1 MQTENIS
8 TRTPKIIGLT
18 ALFISLVVIIWP
30 EIFSSAFLAN
40 FFSGPFLICYFL
52 SLAYLGFIV
61 LRHIILKGWNIFKIE
76 GDLIRIFVLLFSISG
91 FALNISMNMFA
102 EPVLWLKVYF
112 VIIFSAVIL
121 FLFKEHFSEQLYYF
135 LYFAFGMGFIVS
147 IYFSVVL
154 LPMAGF
160 GLAFFWIFGI
170 SLHGML
176 PLIWLTLFSFLF
188 FQTKKRYFRYSFIAG
203 IIIPL
208 VITSFF
214 MFQWDKTRNI
224 INDYNTG
231 NTEYPLW
238 VTVSQQINDNDYS
251 RWVLKSGIINE
262 TRTSW
267 GNFDPWMGTSM
278 NDIKRHDPLTM
289 ICRHLIGDINLDGDL
304 KAKILESDY
313 KYRHQAI
320 PRYWSGN
327 HLSVKTMNSSVQLMP
342 SYRLAYT
349 EKKITISNTNNDSW
363 WRPDEEAIFS
373 FYLPEGSIV
382 NSLSLWINGN
392 EERARVTTP
401 EKADSAYEA
410 IVGYEMRDPSMVSWQ
425 EGNRVIVRV
434 FPCPPDQERIF
445 KIGFASPLAFE
456 NNKLVYKNIYF
467 EGPAY
472 DKTHEEITLTAGY
485 DNSAEPSEIP
495 SFFNKNGEN
504 YSYSGNYQTDW
515 AVMMPSCDLSNG
527 YFSFNN
533 KSYHAEEISYNE
545 KLLKAENIYL
555 DINKSWSENEFNEIY
570 SLCQGK
576 NIYVFNNEIIKIDD
590 SNKSLHFSNLHQL
603 NFSLFPLYLINYPE
617 KSMIITKSNNDSPT
631 LADIENSSFYTST
644 YQYVSKITD
653 PVCVFS
659 LNDNHTSYIKTAKE
673 FGLINLYTGEINSL
687 KEILTSG
694 KFPFA
699 AEDTNQVSIEAA
711 KMQIVCDTLPK
722 GGNAPD
728 ILMRMFC
735 YKQIMQKSYIN
746 YFMNDE
752 IPAELFSYAN
762 ESHIVSPVSDLIV
775 LETAA
780 DYERFDIPD
789 NNSGLGNATQESY
802 GSVPEPHEWALI
814 IMSIL
819 IAGYLTIKKTKIF

>member
-8 TRTPKIIGLT
+8 TRTPKIIGLA
-18 ALFISLVVIIWP
+18 ALFIAVIVIIWP
-30 EIFSSAFLAN
+30 EVFSSTLLAN

-135 LYFAFGMGFIVS
+135 LYFAFGMGFIISV
-147 IYFSVVL
+147 YFSVVL

-176 PLIWLTLFSFLF
+176 PLIWLTLFSLLF
-188 FQTKKRYFRYSFIAG
+188 FLTKNRNLRYSYIAG

-208 VITSFF
+208 VFTSFF
-214 MFQWDKTRNI
+214 MFQWDKTRTI

-231 NTEYPLW
+231 NTEYPQW
-238 VTVSQQINDNDYS
+238 VSVSQQINDNDYS
-251 RWVLKSGIINE
+251 QWVLKSGIINE

-267 GNFDPWMGTSM
+267 GNFDPWMGASM
-278 NDIKRHDPLTM
+278 NNIKRHDPLTM
-289 ICRHLIGDINLDGDL
+289 ICRQLIGDINLDGDL

-313 KYRHQAI
+313 KFRHQAI

-327 HLSVKTMNSSVQLMP
+327 HLSVKTMNTSVQLMP
-342 SYRLAYT
+342 KFRLAYT
-349 EKKITISNTNNDSW
+349 EKKISISNTNNDSW

-382 NSLSLWINGN
+382 NSLSLWINGK
-392 EERARVTTP
+392 EEKARVTTP

-425 EGNRVIVRV
+425 EGNRIIVRV

-456 NNKLVYKNIYF
+456 NNKLTYKNIYF

-472 DKTHEEITLTAGY
+472 DKTKEEISLTAGN
-485 DNSAEPSEIP
+485 DDSMVSSEIP
-495 SFFNKNGEN
+495 SFFSKNGEN
-504 YSYSGNYQTDW
+504 YSYSGKYQTDW
-515 AVMMPSCDLSNG
+515 AVVMPSCDLSNG
-527 YFSFNN
+527 YFSLNN
-533 KSYHAEEISYNE
+533 KSYRAEEIKYNE
-545 KLLKAENIYL
+545 TSLKAENIYL

-570 SLCQGK
+570 NLCKGK
-576 NIYVFNNEIIKIDD
+576 NIYVFCNEIIKIDD
-590 SNKSLHFSNLHQL
+590 NNKSLYFSNLHQL
-603 NFSLFPLYLINYPE
+603 NFTLFPLYMINYPE
-617 KSMIITKSNNDSPT
+617 KSIIITKSGSDSPT
-631 LADIENSSFYTST
+631 LADTENSNFYTST
-644 YQYVSKITD
+644 YQYVSIMAH
-653 PVCVFS
+653 PVCIFS
-659 LNDNHTSYIKTAKE
+659 LNDHHSSYLKTLKE
-673 FGLINLYTGEINSL
+673 FGLVNLYTGDVKTLSQYLN
-687 KEILTSG
+687 SG
-694 KFPFA
+694 KFPTIA
-699 AEDTNQVSIEAA
+699 CDTNVVTIEAA
-711 KMQIVCDTLPK
+711 CMQIVCDTLPK

-728 ILMRMFC
+728 ILMRMFA
-735 YKQIMQKSYIN
+735 YKQIMQKSYIH
-746 YFMNDE
+746 YFMKNE
-752 IPAELFSYAN
+752 IPSELFSYAR

-775 LETAA
+775 LETIE
-780 DYERFDIPD
+780 DYERFDIPE
-789 NNSGLGNATQESY
+789 NNSGLSNASDESY
-802 GSVPEPHEWALI
+802 GSVPEPHEWVLI
-814 IMSIL
+814 IMSLL
-819 IAGYLTIKKTKIF
+819 IAAYFTIKRLKLF